1 MWSMRHDAEG
11 TCHDCILQH
20 SPVGDI
26 NTRALVGDNDHRSPK
41 HDSLPKMNISLQ
53 RQMFQPNDVGHAR
66 RHGALLVG
74 VTDELISIVV
84 FRFPAALKE

>member
-1 MWSMRHDAEG
+1 MRHDAEG

-41 HDSLPKMNISLQ
+41 HDSLPKMNIFLQ
-53 RQMFQPNDVGHAR
+53 RSNAPTLDEMQPLASGSVMVDHERN
-66 RHGALLVG
+66 
-74 VTDELISIVV
+74 TE
-84 FRFPAALKE
+84 